1 MAQIEFNTDDVTFRW
16 PNKIQLKGW
25 LKQIAA
31 AEKSEI
37 STLSFVLCS
46 DERLREMN
54 RDHLEHD
61 YYTDILT
68 FDLSEGDELE
78 GEIYISLDRVRE
90 NATTFKTTA
99 DIELLRVMAHG
110 LLHLLGY
117 NDHSPAEKAMMRKK
131 EDACLSLH
139 PDVPRGTFKTKIP

>member
-31 AEKSEI
+31 ADKANI
-37 STLSFVLCS
+37 SNLSYVLCS

-54 RDHLEHD
+54 REHLSHD
-61 YYTDILT
+61 YFTDILT
-68 FDLSEGDELE
+68 FDLSEGTDLE

-90 NATTFKTTA
+90 NAATFNTTA

-110 LLHLLGY
+110 LLHLMGY
-117 NDHSPAEKAMMRKK
+117 NDHTPSEKALMRK
-131 EDACLSLH
+131 
-139 PDVPRGTFKTKIP
+139 